1 MTQPVLHNQHVLITG
16 AARRL
21 GAQTARTL
29 HANGANIAIHYRSSS
44 TDADKLV
51 AELNAARANSA
62 IAVQADILD
71 LNTHE
76 RLVSQVV
83 DAFGGLS
90 ILINNASTFYPTPV
104 GTITEAHWDDLIGS
118 NLKGPLFL
126 AQAAAPELIKARG
139 AIINMVDI
147 HAKRP
152 LNEHVVYCCAKAGV
166 HMLTESLAVELGPH
180 VRVNGIAPGPVMWPE
195 NDMDEAE
202 KKAITD
208 TTLLKRTGEAPDI
221 AKAALYFLAHA
232 PFVTGQILSVD
243 GGRSLRP

>member
-1 MTQPVLHNQHVLITG
+1 MPELSLQHHNVLITG

-44 TDADKLV
+44 IEADALV
-51 AELNAARANSA
+51 ADLNAQRAGSA
-62 IAVQADILD
+62 IAVQADILNLD
-71 LNTHE
+71 SHAG
-76 RLVSQVV
+76 LVQQVV

-90 ILINNASTFYPTPV
+90 VLINNASTFYPTPV
-104 GTITEAHWDDLIGS
+104 GTITEQHWDDLMGS

-126 AQAAAPELIKARG
+126 AQAAAPELTKARG

-147 HAKRP
+147 HATRP
-152 LNEHVVYCCAKAGV
+152 LGEHVVYCCAKAGV

-180 VRVNGIAPGPVMWPE
+180 VRVNGIAPGPIMWPE
-195 NDMDEAE
+195 NDIDKAE
-202 KKAITD
+202 KNAITD
-208 TTLLKRTGEAPDI
+208 TTLLKRTGEATDI
-221 AKAALYFLAHA
+221 AQAALYFLAHA
-232 PFVTGQILSVD
+232 PFVTGQILAID